1 MRAIKK
7 EDLASINYYQVPKW
21 LMELFIK
28 KAISQGAFKTYV
40 LMYDRVRLS
49 ASNGWI
55 DENGDVY
62 IKYSYDEMQK
72 DLSCSRQSISDNL
85 KDLVKCGLI
94 DKKKCFSSSTI
105 FYLNVSSLENLTSK
119 ENLDCQSSRKLDY
132 SSLENLDSN
141 KNNIN
146 KNNINKNN
154 KIDTSVEVSPDQ
166 SKVEFKNNFCNYI
179 ALVSEATNT
188 ELEKVRMTIYPST
201 FSNINIV
208 EVLEEI
214 KKSKFLRGELERKPK
229 LTNFSRIN
237 MIKKI
242 IAGEYADNEE
252 QQNKITNKIKRNVK
266 ESDDELDSLIEELG
280 L

>member
-1 MRAIKK
+1 M
-7 EDLASINYYQVPKW
+7 
-21 LMELFIK
+21 
-28 KAISQGAFKTYV
+28 
-40 LMYDRVRLS
+40 
-49 ASNGWI
+49 
-55 DENGDVY
+55 
-62 IKYSYDEMQK
+62 
-72 DLSCSRQSISDNL
+72 
-85 KDLVKCGLI
+85 
-94 DKKKCFSSSTI
+94 SSTI
-105 FYLNVSSLENLTSK
+105 KELLISKGFWVLNKEVVKKIGIEPALILSVFSEADDMLADDEGWFYQTAPTIQELTGMTNHKQTKAIEKLIELEILIQENRGLPCKRYFKINYEKVENLVFKKFENCNLKNLKTGIQKISNNK
-119 ENLDCQSSRKLDY
+119 EHNI
-132 SSLENLDSN
+132 
-141 KNNIN
+141 NNID
-146 KNNINKNN
+146 KEHNN
-154 KIDTSVEVSPDQ
+154 KIDTSVEVSTDQ

-201 FSNINIV
+201 FSNLDII
-208 EVLEEI
+208 EVLEQI